1 MTSDI
6 LIIVGRLNAGWIM
19 CNREADPDKRAR
31 MENHWI
37 ALLHQYEAMCDHA
50 SMVTGQIGVAA

>member
-19 CNREADPDKRAR
+19 CNPEADPVKRSHL
-31 MENHWI
+31 EDHWI
-37 ALLHQYEAMCDHA
+37 ALLHQYEAACDR
-50 SMVTGQIGVAA
+50 AATAQEDRAA